1 MELKTNKENMFI
13 TLEVFYSKGGYSY
26 SNYEYQERG
35 YYASI
40 KPEEILQHDGYST
53 RIYSAFTG
61 YKILIEKAS
70 RLSKKKLQELNDNIK
85 IDDYKH
91 IIDIVAKEN
100 NLILV

>member
-26 SNYEYQERG
+26 ANHEYQERG

-40 KPEEILQHDGYST
+40 KPEEILQHNGYST
-53 RIYSAFTG
+53 RTYSAFTG

-70 RLSKKKLQELNDNIK
+70 KLSKKKLQELNDNLK

-100 NLILV
+100 NLNLI

>member
-26 SNYEYQERG
+26 SNYEHQERG
-35 YYASI
+35 YYISI
-40 KPEEILQHDGYST
+40 KPEEIIQRDGYST

-70 RLSKKKLQELNDNIK
+70 RLSEKKLQELNNNIK
-85 IDDYKH
+85 IEDYKH

-100 NLILV
+100 DLILI